1 MAQEDQV
8 SDLINQDELLDAF
21 NELFCEFKKEK
32 LKNKVL
38 MKENEKFSEE
48 NYIFNIEMKS
58 LKSCFSDLE
67 NKISSLKIAYVD
79 SLKNINSFKKKNMS
93 YVFEKNFKHSYF
105 NTQKHIS
112 IWVPK
117 YLNLHEKENFITSYM
132 NVRNDNDY
140 VYANNWKSNSKWVW
154 ISKD

>member
-1 MAQEDQV
+1 M
-8 SDLINQDELLDAF
+8 N
-21 NELFCEFKKEK
+21 
-32 LKNKVL
+32 
-38 MKENEKFSEE
+38 
-48 NYIFNIEMKS
+48 S
-58 LKSCFSDLE
+58 LNSRISDLE
-67 NKISSLKIAYVD
+67 NTISSLKINYVD
-79 SLKNINSFKKKNMS
+79 IMKFFDSFKKKNMS